1 MASSD
6 RQSHPR
12 LVWPEFCNV
21 GALLRIVLA
30 ANLLVLLPA
39 LLMQPDPTRALLEG
53 TLVVMLAAQ
62 LEPPLLFSILCL
74 CALGNPLR
82 QASLRLQRLTAFLVP
97 AVAFGAWHSLM
108 APLLVSSQSLV
119 PLIML
124 CAGLGGLFSLYYLQL
139 RARALVPASSEARLQ
154 VLQARIRPHF
164 FFNSLNAVLGIIRS
178 DPRRA
183 EDTLA
188 DLADLFRVL
197 MRDPRRMVSLDDEIN
212 LCRQYLA
219 IESLRLG
226 ERLQVH
232 WDLPD
237 PLPRA
242 SIPQLLLQPL
252 VENAV
257 VHGIEPASSGGTIRI
272 AVTRRSEQL
281 ILEVSNPLP
290 EQAPSRVREGGNG
303 MALANIRERL
313 ALMYDLAADM
323 QHRST
328 QGEYVVT
335 VKVPYHT
342 HQEANHVPG
351 SRGSQSPD
359 R

>member
-1 MASSD
+1 
-6 RQSHPR
+6 
-12 LVWPEFCNV
+12 V

-30 ANLLVLLPA
+30 ANLVVLLSA
-39 LLMQPDPTRALLEG
+39 LMVQPEPVAALLEG

-74 CALGNPLR
+74 CGLGTLLR
-82 QASLRLQRLTAFLVP
+82 QADTRLQRLLAFLVP
-97 AVAFGAWHSLM
+97 AVVFGGWQALM
-108 APLLVSSQSLV
+108 GPLLAPAQSFM

-124 CAGLGGLFSLYYLQL
+124 TAGLGGVFALHYLQL

-164 FFNSLNAVLGIIRS
+164 LFNSLNAVLGIIRS

-188 DLADLFRVL
+188 DLADLFRVF
-197 MRDPRRMVSLDDEIN
+197 MSDPRRMVSLHDEIN

-226 ERLQVH
+226 ERLRVQ
-232 WDLPD
+232 WDLPH
-237 PLPRA
+237 PLPAA

-257 VHGIEPASSGGTIRI
+257 IHGIEPAASGGTLRI
-272 AVTRRSEQL
+272 SVTRRFDQL
-281 ILEVSNPLP
+281 ILEVSNPVP
-290 EQAPSRVREGGNG
+290 DQAPSRVREAGNG

-335 VKVPYHT
+335 VKVPYQT
-342 HQEANHVPG
+342 HQETNHVPG
-351 SRGSQSPD
+351 SRGS
-359 R
+359 